1 MASIEFYEQILS
13 KNFGKNKKIAFIMGI
28 ASFLLLGI
36 GIMIFMVGITMENV
50 GLLAIIG
57 GIMLVIGGFLAL
69 RKDYVNCDYEY
80 EFIQGDMDISR
91 VLNNS
96 KRSSLL
102 KFNVSDVVVIGKT
115 TQKNYIRYQTMPSYK
130 KIYACL
136 SRKPADDIYFLVV
149 KNHLLHF
156 SPNADLL
163 SAMKKYLR
171 VRIGD

>member
-69 RKDYVNCDYEY
+69 RKD
-80 EFIQGDMDISR
+80 
-91 VLNNS
+91 
-96 KRSSLL
+96 
-102 KFNVSDVVVIGKT
+102 
-115 TQKNYIRYQTMPSYK
+115 
-130 KIYACL
+130 
-136 SRKPADDIYFLVV
+136 
-149 KNHLLHF
+149 
-156 SPNADLL
+156 
-163 SAMKKYLR
+163 
-171 VRIGD
+171 